1 MMTEALNKNY
11 TATSKPVG
19 INAVK
24 FGLWLIIISICM
36 MFAAFTSAYIVSQ
49 AEGNW
54 IQFPMPKGFLFNTI
68 VIVLSS
74 VAMQWAYICA
84 KKDKIGMLK
93 VALFITFAL
102 GTAFLIGQWQV
113 WSELVANN
121 VFFGGQTSN
130 PGGSF
135 VYVLTGVHG
144 FHLVTALFY
153 LIIIL
158 SSAFKFKV
166 HAKNM
171 LQIEMCAT
179 YWHFLGALWIYL
191 YLFLT
196 IYK

>member
-1 MMTEALNKNY
+1 MRTETLNQNFN
-11 TATSKPVG
+11 TAVKPVG

-36 MFAAFTSAYIVSQ
+36 MFAAFTSAYMVSQ

-54 IQFPMPKGFLFNTI
+54 ISFPMPNGFVANTI

-74 VAMQWAYICA
+74 VAMQWAYISA
-84 KKDKIGMLK
+84 KKDNIGMLK
-93 VALFITFAL
+93 TALFITFAL
-102 GTAFLIGQWQV
+102 GIVFLIGQWQV
-113 WSELVANN
+113 WAELVSNN
-121 VFFGGQTSN
+121 VFFGGPTSN

-144 FHLVTALFY
+144 FHLITALFY

-158 SSAFKFKV
+158 SSAFRFKV
-166 HAKNM
+166 HSKRM
-171 LQIEMCAT
+171 LHMEMCTT
-179 YWHFLGALWIYL
+179 YWHFLGALWVYL

-196 IYK
+196 FYK